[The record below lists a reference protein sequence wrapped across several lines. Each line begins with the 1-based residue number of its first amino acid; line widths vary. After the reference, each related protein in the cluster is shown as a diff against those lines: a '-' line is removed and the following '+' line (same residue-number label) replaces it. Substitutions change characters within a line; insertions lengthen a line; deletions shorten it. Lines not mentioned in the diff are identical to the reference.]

1 MHNKQ
6 VRMTR
11 TLCKSCLTEHHTS
24 QLHNQNNQK
33 TKDKSKPAFKRK
45 PTLKSQMSVEDKQM
59 EDWMRGSYYAK
70 LQTNLMITQ
79 DYEMAAGRTRRELSL
94 QYKSDD
100 TPK

>member
-1 MHNKQ
+1 
-6 VRMTR
+6 
-11 TLCKSCLTEHHTS
+11 
-24 QLHNQNNQK
+24 
-33 TKDKSKPAFKRK
+33 
-45 PTLKSQMSVEDKQM
+45 MSVEDKQM

-100 TPK
+100 SPK